1 MHDHMFIITKQDAH
15 SFKEEKSLLRSK
27 KRTRKNKEKRK
38 KKKNNIERNKQVH
51 LKTRPSGFMIHTKQ
65 LHMIVSI
72 II

>member
-27 KRTRKNKEKRK
+27 KERAKIKKKER
-38 KKKNNIERNKQVH
+38 KKNNIERNKQVH